1 MTQQHEENLVK
12 VALALRE
19 LMEDA
24 AVPRNIKIK
33 LEGITVCLGNGSE
46 MSLKINKVLNEL
58 DEIVNDINLQ
68 SHTRT
73 QIWGIVSILENT
85 TQTAE

>member
-1 MTQQHEENLVK
+1 MTQQHDENIEK

-24 AVPRNIKIK
+24 AVPRNIKVKI
-33 LEGITVCLGNGSE
+33 EGITSCLGNGSE
-46 MSLKINKVLNEL
+46 MSLKINKALNEL

-73 QIWGIVSILENT
+73 QIWGIVSILENI